1 MMCNDIK
8 KKCLELI
15 DRKNYLEAI
24 NVIDEYV
31 NKSNSEQAYLLAA
44 NVYCWCS
51 SKTSNMD
58 HIEKGLYFS
67 ELSQNNFRSYYYEIF
82 RDTKLNFVLPITLP
96 KSGGT
101 YIFNFLHNSAG
112 YSDLH
117 NYVFGAPSCT
127 YLCKYRTKI
136 ISEIGGTILHN
147 HLLYKQHNIDIIK
160 DLNLPIWIHIRDPRD
175 SYFSFLNMYIKS
187 KNDSFVKQINLTF
200 NQDFRNTSID
210 YMARNCLGML
220 RFYCEFIKYW
230 FEFEHIKKT
239 ITFYKDFQNN
249 NQKFLEFLCSNVLNI
264 KINHKIDMP
273 KKDWNN
279 RFYKGVDQQWYKFL
293 DKESIKAIEEVYN
306 EYSIDYIFDE

>member
-1 MMCNDIK
+1 MCNEIK
-8 KKCLELI
+8 NKCLKLI
-15 DRKNYLEAI
+15 NNDNYLEAI
-24 NVIDEYV
+24 NTIDEYV
-31 NKSNSEQAYLLAA
+31 NKSNSKQAYLLAA

-51 SKTSNMD
+51 SKTLNMD

-67 ELSQNNFRSYYYEIF
+67 KLSQGEFRSYYYQKF
-82 RDTKLNFVLPITLP
+82 QDTKLNFVLPITLP

-101 YIFNFLHNSAG
+101 YIFNFLHKNIG
-112 YSDLH
+112 YSDVY

-136 ISEIGGTILHN
+136 ISEIGGTLLHN

-160 DLNLPIWIHIRDPRD
+160 KLNLPIWIHIRDPRD
-175 SYFSFLNMYIKS
+175 SYFSFLNMYTKS
-187 KNDSFVKQINLTF
+187 NNDSFVKNTNKTF
-200 NQDFRNTSID
+200 NQDFKNKSRD
-210 YMARNCLGML
+210 YMAKNCLGML

-230 FEFEHIKKT
+230 FEFQHINKT

-249 NQKFLEFLCSNVLNI
+249 NQKFLELLCSDIL
-264 KINHKIDMP
+264 KIEIDNKIEIP

-279 RFYKGVDQQWYKFL
+279 RFYRGIDKQWYKFL
-293 DKESIKAIEEVYN
+293 DTESIRAIEDVYD